1 MENTIQVGAGY
12 FFPLAKLIQS
22 DVYAVDSELP
32 IDLTAV
38 VGGTLQRKRRK
49 NCASV
54 PFLRKLIHQLVG
66 MNDIPT
72 GKVVTVPEVR
82 DVLRFNGM
90 VKDQHRLSEQPSVLQ
105 ILWALAA
112 EVGEG
117 IAVVHLKAAIRGK
130 G

>member
-1 MENTIQVGAGY
+1 MQVGAGY
-12 FFPLAKLIQS
+12 LLPLAKLIQR
-22 DVYAVDSELP
+22 DMYAVDSELP

-49 NCASV
+49 NSACVA
-54 PFLRKLIHQLVG
+54 FLRQRIHQLVW
-66 MNDIPT
+66 MNDIPS
-72 GKVVTVPEVR
+72 GEVVTVPEVR
-82 DVLRFNGM
+82 DVLRINGM
-90 VKDQHRLSEQPSVLQ
+90 AKDQHRLSEQPSVLQ
-105 ILWALAA
+105 ILRALAA